1 MGMYSPDAPE
11 PRNYAQETRDTLQT
25 QIDLAPD
32 KFAAEVSDEY
42 GRPAYAQLDLRVLRE
57 VMMGKDG
64 QPGLLELYEQDIM
77 PRLGQAEANA
87 RRVAREADIQ
97 DVEDLGV
104 RATEAF
110 RAANPEQAALMSELN
125 RQAMSDLEAGAS
137 LPPDLAREME
147 QQVRSAQA
155 SRGMGFGMAD
165 VGQEALVKGLQ
176 AEQLQRRR
184 QAFAQQ
190 IAGMNAAT
198 AQDPFMAILG
208 RPGLSAGQAGMIAG
222 QGQGFN
228 PGNVFNPE
236 SAYAGSLYANNYA
249 GQLNANIAGANN
261 MSALGGAALGAG
273 GDIIG
278 AGMMSSAMKAAPPPP
293 GCWVAREV
301 YGNDNPKW
309 MMFRRWL
316 FNIGP
321 AWLRKLYMKH
331 GERFAEWLSKNEW
344 LKPVIR
350 KFMDSKINS
359 LQSV

>member
-1 MGMYSPDAPE
+1 MGMYTPDAPK
-11 PRNYAQETRDTLQT
+11 PRDYAQETRDTMEA

-32 KFAAEVSDEY
+32 KYAAESSDEY

-64 QPGLLELYEQDIM
+64 QPGLLELYEQDVM

-110 RAANPEQAALMSELN
+110 RAANPEQAALMDELN

-155 SRGMGFGMAD
+155 ARGMGFGMAD

-208 RPGLSAGQAGMIAG
+208 RPGLSVGQAGMVAG

-236 SAYAGSLYANNYA
+236 SAYAGSLFANNYA
-249 GQLNANIAGANN
+249 GKLNANIAGANN
-261 MSALGGAALGAG
+261 MTALAGAGLGAAGDLGGSAIMASAL
-273 GDIIG
+273 
-278 AGMMSSAMKAAPPPP
+278 
-293 GCWVAREV
+293 CWVAREV
-301 YGNDNPKW
+301 YGVENPRW

-316 FNIGP
+316 LNIGP
-321 AWLRKLYMKH
+321 AWLRKLYIKH
-331 GERFAEWLSKNEW
+331 GQKFAEWLSKNEW

-359 LQSV
+359 IQAA

>member
-1 MGMYSPDAPE
+1 
-11 PRNYAQETRDTLQT
+11 
-25 QIDLAPD
+25 
-32 KFAAEVSDEY
+32 
-42 GRPAYAQLDLRVLRE
+42 
-57 VMMGKDG
+57 
-64 QPGLLELYEQDIM
+64 
-77 PRLGQAEANA
+77 
-87 RRVAREADIQ
+87 
-97 DVEDLGV
+97 
-104 RATEAF
+104 
-110 RAANPEQAALMSELN
+110 
-125 RQAMSDLEAGAS
+125 
-137 LPPDLAREME
+137 
-147 QQVRSAQA
+147 
-155 SRGMGFGMAD
+155 MGFGMAD

-208 RPGLSAGQAGMIAG
+208 RPGLSAGQAGMIAQ

-236 SAYAGSLYANNYA
+236 SAYAGSLFANNYA
-249 GQLNANIAGANN
+249 GKLNANIAGANN
-261 MSALGGAALGAG
+261 MTALAGAGLGAAGDLGGSAMMASAL
-273 GDIIG
+273 
-278 AGMMSSAMKAAPPPP
+278 
-293 GCWVAREV
+293 CWVAREV
-301 YGNDNPKW
+301 YGVENPKW

-316 FNIGP
+316 LNIGP

-359 LQSV
+359 LQSA

>member
-1 MGMYSPDAPE
+1 MGMYSPDPPE
-11 PRNYAQETRDTLQT
+11 PRNYAQETRDTQQA

-32 KFAAEVSDEY
+32 KFAAEASDEY

-64 QPGLLELYEQDIM
+64 QPGLLELYEQDVM

-137 LPPDLAREME
+137 LPPDLARQME

-208 RPGLSAGQAGMIAG
+208 RPGLTAGQAGMIAG
-222 QGQGFN
+222 QGQSFN

-236 SAYAGSLYANNYA
+236 SAYAGSLFANNYA
-249 GQLNANIAGANN
+249 GELNANIAAANN
-261 MSALGGAALGAG
+261 RTALAGAA
-273 GDIIG
+273 IG
-278 AGMMSSAMKAAPPPP
+278 AAGQTMGAAGEAGSFAKLFG

-301 YGNDNPKW
+301 YGNDNPRW

-321 AWLRKLYMKH
+321 AWFRKLYMKH
-331 GERFAEWLSKNEW
+331 GERFAQWLSRNEW
-344 LKPVIR
+344 LKPAIR

-359 LQSV
+359 LQSA

>member
-1 MGMYSPDAPE
+1 MGMYSPDPPK
-11 PRNYAQETRDTLQT
+11 PRNYAEETRDTQQA

-32 KFAAEVSDEY
+32 KFAAEASDEF

-64 QPGLLELYEQDIM
+64 QPGLLELYENEVM
-77 PRLGQAEANA
+77 PRLGQSEANA

-137 LPPDLAREME
+137 LPPDLARQME

-208 RPGLSAGQAGMIAG
+208 RPGLSVGQAGMVAG
-222 QGQGFN
+222 QGQSFN

-236 SAYAGSLYANNYA
+236 SAYAGSLFANNYA
-249 GQLNANIAGANN
+249 GELNANIAAANN
-261 MSALGGAALGAG
+261 RTALAGAAIGAAGQTIGSAGEAG
-273 GDIIG
+273 GF
-278 AGMMSSAMKAAPPPP
+278 AKLF

-301 YGNDNPKW
+301 YGNDNPRW

-321 AWLRKLYMKH
+321 AWFRKLYMKH
-331 GERFAEWLSKNEW
+331 GEQFAQWLSKNEW

>member
-1 MGMYSPDAPE
+1 MGMYDVEAPK
-11 PRNYAQETRDTLQT
+11 PRNYAQEMGDTLET
-25 QIDLAPD
+25 QIRLAPD
-32 KFAAEVSDEY
+32 KYEAEASEEF
-42 GRPAYAQLDLRVLRE
+42 GRPAYAQLDLQVLRE

-64 QPGLLELYEQDIM
+64 QPGLLELYEQDVM

-87 RRVAREADIQ
+87 RRVSREADIQ

-104 RATEAF
+104 RASEAF
-110 RAANPEQAALMSELN
+110 KAANPEQAALMDELN
-125 RQAMSDLEAGAS
+125 RQAMSDLQAGAS

-155 SRGMGFGMAD
+155 ARGMGFGMAD

-208 RPGLSAGQAGMIAG
+208 RPGLSVGQAGMIAG

-236 SAYAGSLYANNYA
+236 SAYAGSLFANNYA
-249 GQLNANIAGANN
+249 GELNSRIATANN
-261 MSALGGAALGAG
+261 RTALAGAALGAA
-273 GDIIG
+273 GDM
-278 AGMMSSAMKAAPPPP
+278 AGSAMSNPALF

-301 YGNDNPKW
+301 YGVEDPRW

-359 LQSV
+359 LQSA